1 MDINAIKMLLT
12 EISEH
17 PEMLADADTKMEK
30 VLKEIIK
37 IERKYLYGMDSTST
51 AKRKKAILDFLN
63 EELMIKGQ

>member
-1 MDINAIKMLLT
+1 MDINAIKMMLT